1 MASTGAVLI
10 VDDSPD
16 VRHLFAAALAS
27 CGFRALVA
35 RDGREGVALAR
46 EHEPRLILLDLAMP
60 RMDGVCAMAKLQED
74 PRTARIPVLA
84 VSGYDVAS
92 DELRRLGFRG
102 LIHKPVAALDLARAV
117 RGCLEDAAR
126 GIPWSDPGAAS
137 GRSAA
142 D

>member
-27 CGFRALVA
+27 CGLRALVA

-60 RMDGVCAMAKLQED
+60 RMDGVGAMAKLRED
-74 PRTARIPVLA
+74 PRTAAIPVLA
-84 VSGYDVAS
+84 VSGYDVSA

-102 LIHKPVAALDLARAV
+102 LIRKPVTPLDLARVV
-117 RGCLEDAAR
+117 RSCLEDAAR
-126 GIPWSDPGAAS
+126 GIPWSDAASAPGAA
-137 GRSAA
+137 